1 MEALPGD
8 AFNQQALRLT
18 AGHLLHLLMAFP
30 LLQQATGGQQQA
42 VGLIRVAEAAVLL
55 QVLGQVGA
63 IAGRQGNGFG
73 FLASRIPPNPG
84 MAGFTTGITS
94 AWKLRT
100 HSQNLPYVPEVIS
113 ELQ

>member
-42 VGLIRVAEAAVLL
+42 AGLIRVAEAAVLL
-55 QVLGQVGA
+55 QVFGQVGVV
-63 IAGRQGNGFG
+63 AGPQGNGFG
-73 FLASRIPPNPG
+73 FLASRIPPNPRI
-84 MAGFTTGITS
+84 AGFATGITS

-100 HSQNLPYVPEVIS
+100 HSQDLTLCPRS
-113 ELQ
+113 H